1 MPTYSRREIAILY
14 MPEIVHFES
23 KIANLEAK
31 HEESAKVVLNLQK
44 DKINLLKDFEKVQE
58 NTKLLEKENVDL
70 KEKINFGRKMLTESE
85 NRIKSCEMKNCQL
98 LKQIYDFEQVLVLER
113 DKFEKERTEFQT
125 ERKGFESKSVEF
137 SLKISDLEKILA
149 KEREEF
155 ECKKNVF
162 QKENS
167 VFEKKKTEMLN
178 EFSLKINKLEKELE
192 DNFSDERKI
201 FQNEIKKLTKNL
213 SDLST
218 NFMKEQKVK
227 SDLQKKYDLF
237 FKENNVLINKVKELE
252 DIVFNVDV
260 SKQASPDTIDQ
271 TPLANSTESEC
282 SFKTAS
288 SSIFKNISLNELK
301 RSNDFS
307 KDQIHPSNLFYNS
320 TFDKLD
326 KDLNVSKVNTS
337 SKHKGDVFKRV
348 KMEWRVKGTTTKKKV
363 PKSKVPNS
371 NVKKNNT
378 YQGKSFVKPDVIYSV
393 NQLVRIAQK
402 KLCCSY
408 CGTDD
413 FVNKRYI
420 QHWFGSYRISSY
432 ATAPNKPGP
441 KFNWVPKSI

>member
-1 MPTYSRREIAILY
+1 MPTYSRRETAILY

-85 NRIKSCEMKNCQL
+85 NRIKSCDMKNCQL

-155 ECKKNVF
+155 ECKKNV
-162 QKENS
+162 
-167 VFEKKKTEMLN
+167 
-178 EFSLKINKLEKELE
+178 
-192 DNFSDERKI
+192 

-326 KDLNVSKVNTS
+326 KDLNVSK
-337 SKHKGDVFKRV
+337 DDLVFKRV

-363 PKSKVPNS
+363 PKSKVSNS
-371 NVKKNNT
+371 NVKKNNS

-393 NQLVRIAQK
+393 SQLVRIAQK
-402 KLCCSY
+402 KLCCSC

-420 QHWFGSYRISSY
+420 QHWFGSYRISSS
-432 ATAPNKPGP
+432 APNKPGP
-441 KFNWVPKSI
+441 KLNWVPKSI